1 MLQHIAQK
9 INLPLYKMTIA
20 FLFVVGYNI
29 GTVKETTRTIRKEV
43 FIMKIYKE
51 VNGFDEFDGYQPWS
65 GAVDTVDTLREH
77 DKLEEAWQYIEMV
90 FECDDS
96 VNETELNDFI
106 WFEASSIY
114 EAVGL
119 TEDGEEPD
127 DDEELDEDDEDEDEE
142 GE

>member
-1 MLQHIAQK
+1 
-9 INLPLYKMTIA
+9 
-20 FLFVVGYNI
+20 
-29 GTVKETTRTIRKEV
+29 
-43 FIMKIYKE
+43 MKIYKE

-127 DDEELDEDDEDEDEE
+127 EDEEDDDEELDEDDEDEDEDEE